1 MKKRKK
7 VSELKNGAQVRQAF
21 TLEPRGAKRPTPT
34 SGSLAE
40 ITDGSGRESLI
51 LKFKN
56 NYWRAQKNPTT
67 FFEISRSGRFKN
79 LNEKDQKSIRIKK
92 RSPGSA
98 GIYA

>member
-1 MKKRKK
+1 MKKSKK

-40 ITDGSGRESLI
+40 MTDGSGRECLI

-56 NYWRAQKNPTT
+56 NFERA
-67 FFEISRSGRFKN
+67 
-79 LNEKDQKSIRIKK
+79 KK
-92 RSPGSA
+92 
-98 GIYA
+98 